1 MGAVASSNASS
12 LKDAGSAGDRI
23 DPRSDVAA
31 GLPCSLGQ
39 GRGASSARQGIVSAS
54 IVDKPRGRTEP
65 HDRATLTAFVLVVI
79 TAGGN
84 AVAVRYISCEGCEL
98 DPFWAAATRF
108 LVASALLAA
117 IARVLHAGMPRG
129 RALLGAVLYG
139 ALQFGG
145 GFAFFYW
152 GLVRTPAGLAQVLI
166 ASVPLF
172 TFGFALVQRQ
182 ERFRWGG
189 LAGAILAIGGLV
201 TVFSSGDAAGVPVT
215 SMAAVLVCAVCWA
228 EALVVVKG
236 FPRVHPAAL
245 NAVGMAVGV
254 AVLLPLTLLT
264 RESLVVPEAARTWAA
279 QIYLI
284 VGSVGVFWL
293 LVFVVHRW
301 TASAASYSLVLI
313 PLVTVVL
320 SAWLQD
326 EQITWAFL
334 AGSILVLIGVYFG
347 ALRRPAHATA

>member
-1 MGAVASSNASS
+1 MN
-12 LKDAGSAGDRI
+12 
-23 DPRSDVAA
+23 
-31 GLPCSLGQ
+31 
-39 GRGASSARQGIVSAS
+39 
-54 IVDKPRGRTEP
+54 KPRGRTEP

-108 LVASALLAA
+108 LVASVLLAA

-189 LAGAILAIGGLV
+189 LAGAILAIGGIV
-201 TVFSSGDAAGVPVT
+201 IVFSSGDAAGVPVM
-215 SMAAVLVCAVCWA
+215 SMAAVLLCAVCWA
-228 EALVVVKG
+228 QALVVVKG
-236 FPRVHPAAL
+236 FPHVHPAAL

-264 RESLVVPEAARTWAA
+264 RESYVVPEAARTWAA

-334 AGSILVLIGVYFG
+334 AGSILVLVGVYFG
-347 ALRRPAHATA
+347 AIRRPAHARG

>member
-1 MGAVASSNASS
+1 VE
-12 LKDAGSAGDRI
+12 
-23 DPRSDVAA
+23 
-31 GLPCSLGQ
+31 
-39 GRGASSARQGIVSAS
+39 
-54 IVDKPRGRTEP
+54 KPRGTQPVDRT
-65 HDRATLTAFVLVVI
+65 TLTAFVLVVI

-84 AVAVRYISCEGCEL
+84 AVAVRYISCEGCEF

-108 LVASALLAA
+108 FFAGVLLAA
-117 IARVLHAGMPRG
+117 IARVINADIPRG

-172 TFGFALVQRQ
+172 TFGFALAQRQ
-182 ERFRWGG
+182 EGFSWEG
-189 LAGAILAIGGLV
+189 LAGAVLAISGIV
-201 TVFSSGDAAGVPVT
+201 IVFSSGDSAGVPVM
-215 SMAAVLVCAVCWA
+215 SMAAVLLCAVCWA

-236 FPRVHPAAL
+236 FPEVHPAIL

-254 AVLLPLTLLT
+254 AVLLPLTVLT
-264 RESLVVPEAARTWAA
+264 RESFVIPEATKTWAA

-284 VGSVGVFWL
+284 AGSVGVFWL

-301 TASAASYSLVLI
+301 TASEASYSLVLI

-326 EQITWAFL
+326 ERITWAFV
-334 AGSILVLIGVYFG
+334 AGSILVLVGVYFG
-347 ALRRPAHATA
+347 ALRRPAHATQ

>member
-1 MGAVASSNASS
+1 MDEPS
-12 LKDAGSAGDRI
+12 
-23 DPRSDVAA
+23 
-31 GLPCSLGQ
+31 
-39 GRGASSARQGIVSAS
+39 GASAA
-54 IVDKPRGRTEP
+54 P
-65 HDRATLTAFVLVVI
+65 DRATLTAAVLVVI
-79 TAGGN
+79 AAGGN

-108 LVASALLAA
+108 AVAGVLLAIVA
-117 IARVLHAGMPRG
+117 TALRAGVPRG
-129 RALLGAVLYG
+129 RALVGAVLYG

-172 TFGFALVQRQ
+172 TFGFALIQRQ
-182 ERFRWGG
+182 ERFRWEG
-189 LAGAILAIGGLV
+189 LAGAILAIAGIV
-201 TVFSSGDAAGVPVT
+201 IVFSSGDAAGVPVT
-215 SMAAVLVCAVCWA
+215 SMVSVLLCAVCWA
-228 EALVVVKG
+228 QALVVVKG

-245 NAVGMAVGV
+245 NAIGMAVGV

-264 RESLVVPEAARTWAA
+264 GESVATPDAARTWAA
-279 QIYLI
+279 QLYLI
-284 VGSVGVFWL
+284 TGSIGVFWL

-313 PLVTVVL
+313 PLVTLVL

-326 EQITWAFL
+326 ERITWAFV
-334 AGSILVLIGVYFG
+334 AGSILVLMGV
-347 ALRRPAHATA
+347 

>member
-1 MGAVASSNASS
+1 VGKPHGA
-12 LKDAGSAGDRI
+12 
-23 DPRSDVAA
+23 
-31 GLPCSLGQ
+31 
-39 GRGASSARQGIVSAS
+39 
-54 IVDKPRGRTEP
+54 TEAP
-65 HDRATLTAFVLVVI
+65 DRATLTAFVLVVI

-84 AVAVRYISCEGCEL
+84 AVAVRYISCQACEL

-108 LVASALLAA
+108 FVASLLLAVV
-117 IARVLHAGMPRG
+117 ARVLHARMPRG
-129 RALLGAVLYG
+129 RALFGAMLYG
-139 ALQFGG
+139 ALQFGA

-172 TFGFALVQRQ
+172 TFGFALVQHQ
-182 ERFRWGG
+182 ERFRWER
-189 LAGAILAIGGLV
+189 LAGAALAIGGIVL
-201 TVFSSGDAAGVPVT
+201 VFSSGDAGGVPPM
-215 SMAAVLVCAVCWA
+215 SMAAVLLCAVCWA

-236 FPRVHPAAL
+236 YPEVHPAVL

-264 RESLVVPEAARTWAA
+264 RESVVIPAAARTWTA

-326 EQITWAFL
+326 ETITWAFV
-334 AGSILVLIGVYFG
+334 AGSILVLCGVYFG
-347 ALRRPAHATA
+347 ALRGSAGRGSRRGTTRV